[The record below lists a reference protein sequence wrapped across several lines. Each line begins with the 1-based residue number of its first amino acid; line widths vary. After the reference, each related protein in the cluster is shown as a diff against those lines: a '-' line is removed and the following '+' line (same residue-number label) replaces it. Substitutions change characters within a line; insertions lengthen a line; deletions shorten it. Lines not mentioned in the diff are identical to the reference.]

1 MNNQAL
7 PFILLLG
14 LSWGTSIVATRFGV
28 GQFDATVYAAL
39 RMLLASLA
47 YVMVYLLSGRKR
59 RFPRDPSL
67 WRHAALLGVVGTAIP
82 MLSMISAIQY
92 QSATVT
98 SILLTLGPVI
108 TVFLAHFF
116 LPDEQLTLRKGAG
129 AAIALAGALL
139 LAIRGESGL
148 AGAGSANLL
157 GYGLVILAMLS
168 GNSASIYIRRR
179 MRDLDTYDVASVR
192 MFVATVVVMPL
203 ASILV
208 GFDLERVDTQGSI
221 ALVYAAL
228 VGTFLAQG
236 LSFYVVQRFGATSG
250 ATALYVTPV
259 TAGLGG
265 VLLLGE
271 QITVGMLAGMAL
283 IAVGIAF
290 IIREGE
296 PGVVPETV

>member
-47 YVMVYLLSGRKR
+47 YVLVYLLSGRKR

-290 IIREGE
+290 IIWEGE

>member
-1 MNNQAL
+1 MSSQVL
-7 PFILLLG
+7 PYILLLG

-47 YVMVYLLSGRKR
+47 YAAVYVLSGRR
-59 RFPRDPSL
+59 RQFPRDPNL
-67 WRHAALLGVVGTAIP
+67 WRHAALLGIVGTAIP

-98 SILLTLGPVI
+98 SILLTLGPAI
-108 TVFLAHFF
+108 TVFLAHYF

-129 AAIALAGALL
+129 AAIALGGALL
-139 LAIRGESGL
+139 LAVRGESGL
-148 AGAGSANLL
+148 ADAGRANLL
-157 GYGLVILAMLS
+157 GYGLVLLAMLS
-168 GNSASIYIRRR
+168 ANSASIYVRRW
-179 MRDLDTYDVASVR
+179 MRDLDPYDVASAR
-192 MFVATVVVMPL
+192 MFVATVVVAPL
-203 ASILV
+203 VGVLV
-208 GFDLERVDTQGSI
+208 GFDLDRVDTQGSI

-236 LSFYVVQRFGATSG
+236 LSFYVVQRFGATTG

-271 QITVGMLAGMAL
+271 QITTGMLVGMGL

-290 IIREGE
+290 IIREGA
-296 PGVVPETV
+296 PGTIPETV